1 MKISTTYKKQ
11 ADKALTWR
19 DKVAKIGSVVFHP
32 IFLPMLMAYI
42 ILASSPFRYPLGT
55 DRFFVPLLITGIFTI
70 AYPLLMLLICLG
82 LGLVK
87 SIELQDRRDRILPY
101 IASMVFV
108 FWAYFMM
115 RKGGDPVIGEISIL
129 THHNPLFEAM
139 FLGIFF
145 TLVLLLL
152 ATLFWKVSAHSAS
165 SVALILLVYHIT
177 PYANVS
183 VLSWF
188 ILSVVIAAL
197 SAAFRLH
204 LRAHDLGQIIIG
216 WVLGISG
223 MSLGF
228 YVVFNLLS

>member
-1 MKISTTYKKQ
+1 LKTSITYKNQ
-11 ADKALTWR
+11 ADKALSWR
-19 DKVAKIGSVVFHP
+19 DGLAKIGSVIFHP

-42 ILASSPFRYPLGT
+42 ILATSPFRYPFGT
-55 DRFFVPLLITGIFTI
+55 DRFLVPLLVTGIFTI
-70 AYPLLMLLICLG
+70 IYPLITLLICWG

-87 SIELQDRRDRILPY
+87 SVFLQDRRDRILPY
-101 IASMVFV
+101 VACSVFM

-115 RKGGDPVIGEISIL
+115 RKGGDPVIGEIQIL

-152 ATLFWKVSAHSAS
+152 VTLFWKASAHASS
-165 SVALILLVYHIT
+165 SVAVVMLVYHIA
-177 PYANVS
+177 PYSNIS

-216 WVLGISG
+216 WVLGIAG